1 MLDISEEKLE
11 DIKSAILSELK
22 EEILNEYDIPVSK
35 WNELLELYAQCRTRL
50 DIESTTYEAILG
62 DMYRAKKSLDTMR
75 F

>member
-35 WNELLELYAQCRTRL
+35 WNELLELYSQCRTRL
-50 DIESTTYEAILG
+50 DIESTTFVFSA
-62 DMYRAKKSLDTMR
+62 ANS
-75 F
+75 

>member
-35 WNELLELYAQCRTRL
+35 WNELLGLYAECRTKL
-50 DIESTTYEAILG
+50 GIETATYEAILG

>member
-35 WNELLELYAQCRTRL
+35 WNELLELYRECRTKL
-50 DIESTTYEAILG
+50 GIESTTYQSVLD